1 MIARTIHCIGRVQG
15 VFFRASTKDQAQSLN
30 LSGWVKN
37 QADGSVL
44 IHAEG
49 REEAI
54 EKLIDWCKI
63 GPDRAIVDKVK
74 VLDSEIEGFTSFD
87 IMR

>member
-1 MIARTIHCIGRVQG
+1 MVAKSIHCIGKVQG
-15 VFFRASTKDQAQSLN
+15 VYFRASTKDVAKALG

-49 REEAI
+49 D
-54 EKLIDWCKI
+54 EKAVHQLIDWCKH
-63 GPDRAIVDKVK
+63 GPEHAVVK
-74 VLDSEIEGFTSFD
+74 SVAVAGSTIEGYRSFD
-87 IMR
+87 IIR